1 MAMMNNLVPPN
12 WANVAYPSLKPLASW
27 YNDFL
32 ERISFMRKWLHD
44 GAPNVFW
51 FGGFFFPQGFM
62 TATKQNFARKYS
74 QPIDALGFD
83 FKVLNGT
90 AVEEVTEP
98 ADDGVFCTGMYFDGA
113 RWDDESCAIADARPA
128 ENWTPMRIVQFLPE
142 MDHKANPAFFACPVY
157 KTSTRSG
164 QLSTTGMSTNF
175 VVNVELPCAP
185 GVPPQKWVLAGVGCV
200 LNLND

>member
-1 MAMMNNLVPPN
+1 
-12 WANVAYPSLKPLASW
+12 
-27 YNDFL
+27 
-32 ERISFMRKWLHD
+32 MRKWLHD

-98 ADDGVFCTGMYFDGA
+98 ADDGVFTGMYFDGA
-113 RWDDESCAIADARPA
+113 VGTTRAALSQTHALQRIGRQCASCSSCLKWTTRLITPSLHAPCTRRARDLDSFHD
-128 ENWTPMRIVQFLPE
+128 RY
-142 MDHKANPAFFACPVY
+142 VY
-157 KTSTRSG
+157 KFCSNGATVRPG
-164 QLSTTGMSTNF
+164 GA
-175 VVNVELPCAP
+175 AP
-185 GVPPQKWVLAGVGCV
+185 EWVLAGVGCV